1 MNDKQVTRC
10 PLLESEPSLEIF
22 YSCGT
27 DNEDLFET
35 EVTLA

>member
-1 MNDKQVTRC
+1 MDDKQVTRC
-10 PLLESEPSLEIF
+10 PLLESDPSQIF